1 MRMKKTFNDMP
12 DILDAAKRKTL
23 PVWIREGLEKMEREK
38 QKKMEKEQ
46 VCGRHEIQAYLGL
59 KQQLFWPQVAIDQ
72 AKKMSAETLKTVV
85 SRIVWN

>member
-1 MRMKKTFNDMP
+1 MQQFNINQCNMRMKKTFNDMP

-59 KQQLFWPQVAIDQ
+59 K
-72 AKKMSAETLKTVV
+72 
-85 SRIVWN
+85 

>member
-1 MRMKKTFNDMP
+1 MTCLK
-12 DILDAAKRKTL
+12 ILDAAKRKTL

-59 KQQLFWPQVAIDQ
+59 K
-72 AKKMSAETLKTVV
+72 
-85 SRIVWN
+85 